1 MPTHRKGLPPMER
14 DKLIPLT
21 VNLRG
26 SPSIVL
32 PCGKVIPLGEW
43 VRTNGQFR
51 LTVYVP
57 EGSKI
62 ERAKK

>member
-1 MPTHRKGLPPMER
+1 MPER